1 MDLEKVYAYIDAN
14 RDRYI
19 QLLQTFVR
27 QPSVA
32 SMHPD
37 NEDMKELVKRTVREY
52 TGAEPEE
59 LKTNGNAVLYTE
71 LKGKRTDQIGRA
83 SCRERV

>member
-59 LKTNGNAVLYTE
+59 LKTNGDVVLCAGV
-71 LKGKRTDQIGRA
+71 KGKRRDGIL
-83 SCRERV
+83 SLYDF